1 MLNKATIHYLRDFV
15 KIFLMFHKGET
26 VSFDVK
32 AFKDLLF
39 IDETELYV
47 FYVNITLPFPLF

>member
-1 MLNKATIHYLRDFV
+1 
-15 KIFLMFHKGET
+15 MFHKGET

-32 AFKDLLF
+32 VFKDLLF

-47 FYVNITLPFPLF
+47 FTDIYT